1 MITSCVIGCVSL
13 IRYGVPLVQ
22 HTQYLSPLWAVH
34 VAVWCIL
41 TYFLPPLE
49 SGHADSG
56 SLPLAISGRAAMLQ
70 HGSQLILLSMALS
83 SSEVINR

>member
-1 MITSCVIGCVSL
+1 MITSCLIGCVSL

-22 HTQYLSPLWAVH
+22 RTQYLSPLWAVH

-41 TYFLPPLE
+41 TYFLPPPK
-49 SGHADSG
+49 SGHADSS
-56 SLPLAISGRAAMLQ
+56 SLLLAISSPAAMLQ
-70 HGSQLILLSMALS
+70 HGSQLILLSTSLS